1 MLSRKKI
8 LNLFKEA
15 FKEVKDLSND
25 LNVKFSENLI
35 LKGTKSKLDSVDIVT
50 LLSIYE
56 RKFSKEY
63 KKNIN
68 ILDENFFN
76 KYETIT
82 IKQIINFYLKGEKK
96 KIKISLET
104 DFNSKIILDRLKNFK
119 KDKNFLIDFKSFN
132 FENINLNF
140 KNDLENNDFVFF
152 SSQIEKTFNSFQESV
167 LQGLNKKK
175 LNKEISLF
183 CENIIEV
190 SKKK

>member
-68 ILDENFFN
+68 ILEKNFFN

-82 IKQIINFYLKGEKK
+82 IKQIINFSLKREKK
-96 KIKISLET
+96 K
-104 DFNSKIILDRLKNFK
+104 N
-119 KDKNFLIDFKSFN
+119 
-132 FENINLNF
+132 
-140 KNDLENNDFVFF
+140 
-152 SSQIEKTFNSFQESV
+152 
-167 LQGLNKKK
+167 
-175 LNKEISLF
+175 
-183 CENIIEV
+183 
-190 SKKK
+190 